1 MAEFTE
7 YSYGGRNYA
16 FTDPVSRMFECPICQ
31 GVVKKAHSVKCCK
44 KTFCKGCL
52 DEALKKF
59 NKCPLC
65 RTGNPTAY
73 ENDAIDDGV
82 NDFKVLCFHHR
93 KGCEWSGHLLHEP
106 QHRQEKCGYAEVKC
120 ENWRIGC
127 GVVDERRHMKK
138 HMEEKCELREVACK
152 YCGQFQR
159 VHMMPLHIPICPDHP
174 VACINGCQVK
184 GLLRKNADS
193 HQEVCPEA
201 VVDCPFAEMGCN
213 EKYLMRRDVQSHTT
227 SAVSHHLALV
237 MKNLVET
244 KQAMQKQ
251 TDAHKTETEC
261 LKAHV
266 QQLQVEAAAHRTTIE
281 HLKADVQQLQVQ
293 ADARST
299 QTDALTKQLQAEVNT
314 HKAETRGLKTHI
326 QQLQTAV
333 VNHETTL
340 KPKEARRRTPVHT
353 FSQFSRHPQ

>member
-7 YSYGGRNYA
+7 CSYGGRNYV
-16 FTDPVSRMFECPICQ
+16 FTDPVGRMFECPICQ

-106 QHRQEKCGYAEVKC
+106 QHREEKCGYEKVKC
-120 ENWRIGC
+120 EKWRIGC
-127 GVVDERRHMKK
+127 GVVDERRCMKK
-138 HMEEKCELREVACK
+138 HMEEDCWYREVPCQ
-152 YCGQFQR
+152 YCGELQK
-159 VHMMPLHIPICPDHP
+159 VWKLECHLTTCPDHP
-174 VACINGCQVK
+174 VACVNGCQVE
-184 GLLRKNADS
+184 GLLLKNIDS
-193 HQEVCPEA
+193 HLEVCPEA
-201 VVDCPFAEMGCN
+201 VVDCPYIEMGCK
-213 EKYLMRRDVQSHTT
+213 EHQLKRKDVQSHTT

-244 KQAMQKQ
+244 KQAMRELA
-251 TDAHKTETEC
+251 DAHKIETEC
-261 LKAHV
+261 LKARID
-266 QQLQVEAAAHRTTIE
+266 QLQVEADAHKSKTERREAVGRIPGCSSTPPVCE
-281 HLKADVQQLQVQ
+281 WDDHFGCGCACVQSLH
-293 ADARST
+293 D
-299 QTDALTKQLQAEVNT
+299 
-314 HKAETRGLKTHI
+314 
-326 QQLQTAV
+326 
-333 VNHETTL
+333 
-340 KPKEARRRTPVHT
+340 
-353 FSQFSRHPQ
+353 F